1 MAVENPTPKVLNY
14 FKDAIAAK
22 VRGSIL
28 SCRRSACFSP
38 GESLSL
44 GLVDL
49 DLGVNLDFSR
59 AERELVVEVL
69 RREEVS
75 EVDSEALRS
84 EVVEDIVVV
93 VGLGFCV
100 ED

>member
-38 GESLSL
+38 GESSSL

-75 EVDSEALRS
+75 EALRS